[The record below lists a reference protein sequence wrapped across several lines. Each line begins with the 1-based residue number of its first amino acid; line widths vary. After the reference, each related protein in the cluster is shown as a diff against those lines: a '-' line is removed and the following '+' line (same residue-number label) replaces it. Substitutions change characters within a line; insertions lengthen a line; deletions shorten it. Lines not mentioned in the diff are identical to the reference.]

1 MRPSSPAPG
10 TRNARRCA
18 RRSTSGCARPT
29 PSTRSSISTGRCAT
43 PTIRPAC
50 CRSTIAATTSTRATW
65 ATARWETRS
74 ICRCSTDPAPSCACR
89 ISPIGVYVNWGA
101 DQPQQEAG
109 GWLDTPVTIS
119 LSPRRTGCRA
129 GSVPVEAFAINERR
143 VGMRHVKWAVVM
155 LGFAAVALGVG
166 AVQGQ
171 QLSGEYK
178 IGVLEPLTGNLAAE
192 GKRHLEGF
200 EIMRDLINER
210 FGGVMG
216 KKLVFVTGDAVD
228 PTAAASEAT
237 RLVTREGVKI
247 VTGTFSSTLCGA
259 ASEAAARQNV
269 IYWETSCVDPRLT
282 RRGLK
287 NVFRTEIDGT
297 GFGWYNVEF
306 IAKHLAH
313 RLGKKPNELRIAY
326 LSEDSSYGQS
336 VTETARQRAKQE
348 FGMQE
353 VAAEYYTFTTNDLT
367 PVILKLK
374 NANPDILHHIARDQD
389 AILFWRQAREQ
400 NFLVKAVVHAGATGY
415 AATGFGKAFGN
426 DANGPFALLEPGP
439 GLIIE
444 KMRPEG
450 QRIERAFREAVKA
463 KTGSD
468 VLAGA
473 HQLAG
478 GGLWILK
485 LALDAAK
492 TDDLDKFRAAVL
504 AMDLPVGSAVNGWGV
519 KFDETGQN
527 SNARVQHYMLQWQNG
542 SLVTV
547 WPEEFT
553 TNRAKWIPLGAW
565 DQRK

>member
-1 MRPSSPAPG
+1 MRNS
-10 TRNARRCA
+10 
-18 RRSTSGCARPT
+18 
-29 PSTRSSISTGRCAT
+29 
-43 PTIRPAC
+43 
-50 CRSTIAATTSTRATW
+50 
-65 ATARWETRS
+65 
-74 ICRCSTDPAPSCACR
+74 
-89 ISPIGVYVNWGA
+89 
-101 DQPQQEAG
+101 
-109 GWLDTPVTIS
+109 
-119 LSPRRTGCRA
+119 
-129 GSVPVEAFAINERR
+129 
-143 VGMRHVKWAVVM
+143 KWAVVVG
-155 LGFAAVALGVG
+155 LIAVALGAG

-178 IGVLEPLTGNLAAE
+178 IGVLEPLTGNLAVQ
-192 GKRHLEGF
+192 GKLHLEGY
-200 EIMRDLINER
+200 EIMRDLINSR

-216 KKLVFVTGDAVD
+216 KKLVFATGDAVD
-228 PTAAASEAT
+228 PTAGASEAT
-237 RLVTREGVKI
+237 RLAAREGVKI
-247 VTGTFSSTLCGA
+247 ITGTFSSTLCGA

-282 RRGLK
+282 RRNLK

-297 GFGWYNVEF
+297 GFGWYNIEF
-306 IAKHLAH
+306 IAKHLAP
-313 RLGKKPNELRIAY
+313 RLGKKPSELKIAY

-336 VTETARQRAKQE
+336 VTEAARQRAKQD

-353 VAAEYYTFTTNDLT
+353 VAVEYYTFTTNDLT

-374 NANPDILHHIARDQD
+374 NANPDVLHHIARDQD

-400 NFLVKAVVHAGATGY
+400 NFQVKALVHAGATGY
-415 AATGFGKAFGN
+415 GTPGFGKAFGH

-439 GLIIE
+439 GLLID
-444 KMRPEG
+444 KFRPEG
-450 QRIERAFREAVKA
+450 QGIERAFREAVKA

-468 VLAGA
+468 VLAGG

-492 TDDLDKFRAAVL
+492 TDDLDKFRAAVMSL
-504 AMDLPVGSAVNGWGV
+504 DLPVGSAVNGWGV

-542 SLVTV
+542 ALVTV

-553 TNRAKWIPLGAW
+553 TNRAKWIPLGPW

>member
-1 MRPSSPAPG
+1 MK
-10 TRNARRCA
+10 TV
-18 RRSTSGCARPT
+18 
-29 PSTRSSISTGRCAT
+29 
-43 PTIRPAC
+43 
-50 CRSTIAATTSTRATW
+50 TW
-65 ATARWETRS
+65 A
-74 ICRCSTDPAPSCACR
+74 
-89 ISPIGVYVNWGA
+89 
-101 DQPQQEAG
+101 
-109 GWLDTPVTIS
+109 
-119 LSPRRTGCRA
+119 
-129 GSVPVEAFAINERR
+129 
-143 VGMRHVKWAVVM
+143 VM
-155 LGFAAVALGVG
+155 VLGIVALALGAGVVG
-166 AVQGQ
+166 GQ
-171 QLSGEYK
+171 PPPSGEYK
-178 IGVLEPLTGNLAAE
+178 IGVLEPLTGNLAVQ
-192 GKRHLEGF
+192 GKLHLEGY
-200 EIMRDLINER
+200 EIMRDLINSR

-216 KKLVFVTGDAVD
+216 KKLVFAVGDAVD

-237 RLVTREGVKI
+237 RLASREGVKI
-247 VTGTFSSTLCGA
+247 ITGTFSSTLCGA

-282 RRGLK
+282 RRNLK

-297 GFGWYNVEF
+297 GFGWYNIEF

-313 RLGKKPNELRIAY
+313 RFGKKPSELKIAY

-336 VTETARQRAKQE
+336 VTESARQRAKQE

-353 VAAEYYTFTTNDLT
+353 VAPEYYTFTTNDLT

-374 NANPDILHHIARDQD
+374 AANPDVLHHIARDQD

-400 NFLVKAVVHAGATGY
+400 NFQVKAVVHAGATGY
-415 AATGFGKAFGN
+415 GNPGFGKAFGN

-439 GLIIE
+439 GLVIE
-444 KMRPEG
+444 KFRPEG
-450 QRIERAFREAVKA
+450 QLVERAFREAVKT

-468 VLAGA
+468 VLAGG

-478 GGLWILK
+478 GGLWVLK

-492 TDDLDKFRAAVL
+492 TDDLDRFRAAVL
-504 AMDLPVGSAVNGWGV
+504 SLDVPVGSAVNGWGV

-553 TNRAKWIPLGAW
+553 TARAKWIPLGPW

>member
-1 MRPSSPAPG
+1 M
-10 TRNARRCA
+10 TRHHLVFAL
-18 RRSTSGCARPT
+18 
-29 PSTRSSISTGRCAT
+29 
-43 PTIRPAC
+43 
-50 CRSTIAATTSTRATW
+50 AAILITL
-65 ATARWETRS
+65 TA
-74 ICRCSTDPAPSCACR
+74 
-89 ISPIGVYVNWGA
+89 
-101 DQPQQEAG
+101 
-109 GWLDTPVTIS
+109 VT
-119 LSPRRTGCRA
+119 
-129 GSVPVEAFAINERR
+129 
-143 VGMRHVKWAVVM
+143 AV
-155 LGFAAVALGVG
+155 
-166 AVQGQ
+166 VQGQ
-171 QLSGEYK
+171 SGDYK
-178 IGVLEPLTGNLAAE
+178 IGVLEPLTGPLAGE

-200 EIMRDLINER
+200 EIVRDMINER
-210 FGGVMG
+210 GGVMG
-216 KKLVFVTGDAVD
+216 KKLAFVVADAPD
-228 PTAAASEAT
+228 PTAAATEAT
-237 RLVTREGVKI
+237 RLATREGVKVI
-247 VTGTFSSTLCGA
+247 TGTFSSILCGA

-282 RRGLK
+282 RRNLK

-313 RLGKKPNELRIAY
+313 RLGKKTSELKIAY

-389 AILFWRQAREQ
+389 ANLFWRQAREQ
-400 NFLVKAVVHAGATGY
+400 NFQVKAVVHAGATGY
-415 AATGFGKAFGN
+415 GAPGFGKAFGN

-463 KTGSD
+463 KTGAD
-468 VLAGA
+468 ITGG

-478 GGLWILK
+478 GGLWVLK

-492 TDDLDKFRAAVL
+492 TDDPDKFRAAVL
-504 AMDLPVGSAVNGWGV
+504 AM
-519 KFDETGQN
+519 
-527 SNARVQHYMLQWQNG
+527 
-542 SLVTV
+542 
-547 WPEEFT
+547 
-553 TNRAKWIPLGAW
+553 
-565 DQRK
+565 

>member
-1 MRPSSPAPG
+1 MK
-10 TRNARRCA
+10 
-18 RRSTSGCARPT
+18 
-29 PSTRSSISTGRCAT
+29 
-43 PTIRPAC
+43 
-50 CRSTIAATTSTRATW
+50 
-65 ATARWETRS
+65 TAMWTV
-74 ICRCSTDPAPSCACR
+74 I
-89 ISPIGVYVNWGA
+89 V
-101 DQPQQEAG
+101 
-109 GWLDTPVTIS
+109 
-119 LSPRRTGCRA
+119 
-129 GSVPVEAFAINERR
+129 
-143 VGMRHVKWAVVM
+143 
-155 LGFAAVALGVG
+155 LGIVALALG
-166 AVQGQ
+166 AGIVQGQ
-171 QLSGEYK
+171 QAPTGEYK
-178 IGVLEPLTGNLAAE
+178 IGVLEPLTGNLAVQGKLHVE
-192 GKRHLEGF
+192 GY
-200 EIMRDLINER
+200 EIMRDLINTR

-216 KKLVFVTGDAVD
+216 KKLVFAVGDAVD

-237 RLVTREGVKI
+237 RLAAREGVKI
-247 VTGTFSSTLCGA
+247 ITGTFSSTLCGA

-269 IYWETSCVDPRLT
+269 IYWETSCVDPRMT
-282 RRGLK
+282 RRNLK

-313 RLGKKPNELRIAY
+313 RLGKKTSELKIAY

-336 VTETARQRAKQE
+336 VTESARQRAKQE

-353 VAAEYYTFTTNDLT
+353 VGPEYYASSTNDLT

-374 NANPDILHHIARDQD
+374 ATNPDILHHIARDPD

-400 NFLVKAVVHAGATGY
+400 NFQVKAVVHAGATGY
-415 AATGFGKAFGN
+415 GTPGFGKAFGN

-444 KMRPEG
+444 KLRPEG
-450 QRIERAFREAVKA
+450 QAVERAFREAVKA

-468 VLAGA
+468 VLAGG

-478 GGLWILK
+478 GGLWVLK

-492 TDDLDKFRAAVL
+492 TDDLDKFRTAVL
-504 AMDLPVGSAVNGWGV
+504 SLDLPVGSAVNGWGV

-553 TNRAKWIPLGAW
+553 THRAKWIPLGPW

>member
-1 MRPSSPAPG
+1 MK
-10 TRNARRCA
+10 
-18 RRSTSGCARPT
+18 
-29 PSTRSSISTGRCAT
+29 
-43 PTIRPAC
+43 
-50 CRSTIAATTSTRATW
+50 
-65 ATARWETRS
+65 TAMWTV
-74 ICRCSTDPAPSCACR
+74 I
-89 ISPIGVYVNWGA
+89 V
-101 DQPQQEAG
+101 
-109 GWLDTPVTIS
+109 
-119 LSPRRTGCRA
+119 
-129 GSVPVEAFAINERR
+129 
-143 VGMRHVKWAVVM
+143 
-155 LGFAAVALGVG
+155 LGIVALALG
-166 AVQGQ
+166 AGIVQGQ
-171 QLSGEYK
+171 QAPTGEYK
-178 IGVLEPLTGNLAAE
+178 IGVLEPLTGNLAVQGKLHVE
-192 GKRHLEGF
+192 GY
-200 EIMRDLINER
+200 EIMRDLINTR

-216 KKLVFVTGDAVD
+216 KKLVFAVGDAVD

-237 RLVTREGVKI
+237 RLAAREGVKI
-247 VTGTFSSTLCGA
+247 ITGTFSSTLCGA

-269 IYWETSCVDPRLT
+269 IYWETSCVDPRMT
-282 RRGLK
+282 RRNLK

-313 RLGKKPNELRIAY
+313 RLGKKTSDLKIAY

-400 NFLVKAVVHAGATGY
+400 NFQVKAVVHAGATGY
-415 AATGFGKAFGN
+415 GAPGFGKAFGN

-444 KMRPEG
+444 KLRPEG
-450 QRIERAFREAVKA
+450 QAVERAFREAVKA

-468 VLAGA
+468 VLAGG
-473 HQLAG
+473 HQLAA
-478 GGLWILK
+478 GGLWVLK

-492 TDDLDKFRAAVL
+492 TDDLDKFRTAVL
-504 AMDLPVGSAVNGWGV
+504 ALDLPVGSAVNGWGV

-553 TNRAKWIPLGAW
+553 THRAKWIPLGPW